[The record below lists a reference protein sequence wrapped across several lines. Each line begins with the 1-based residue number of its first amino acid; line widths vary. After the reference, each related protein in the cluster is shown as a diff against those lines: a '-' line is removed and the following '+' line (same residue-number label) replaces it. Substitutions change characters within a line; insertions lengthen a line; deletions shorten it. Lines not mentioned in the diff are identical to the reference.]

1 MDFLTRLICVL
12 LLAVVPAAP
21 ASASAPSGSRP
32 ATAITTPAPEPSGF
46 GLRLLDIPADLKDD
60 LRARSYIVDRVAPGT
75 EISRRLRVENNTG
88 APQTVRIYP
97 GAAQIRD
104 GSFTGEGVDVAS
116 DLTLWAA
123 VERQQLRLAPGESAD
138 VPATINVPADAP
150 EGEHYGVFWAE
161 IRGTAGA
168 GGVIAVNRVGVRIYL
183 SVGPGGGKA
192 ADFTITSVTVA
203 RDTEG
208 NPQLKAVVTNSG
220 GRALDLTGELSL
232 TAGPGGLSAGPFG
245 LQQQTTLA
253 PGEVR
258 TADFSVPR
266 EIPNGPWN
274 ARVTLKSGLLERQ
287 AQTRITFPDDGP
299 PTESVAKP
307 AQEPAAPWWQI
318 LAALVLLAA
327 ALAWVLMRRSRR
339 TRPAP
344 DDPV

>member
-1 MDFLTRLICVL
+1 M
-12 LLAVVPAAP
+12 
-21 ASASAPSGSRP
+21 
-32 ATAITTPAPEPSGF
+32 
-46 GLRLLDIPADLKDD
+46 
-60 LRARSYIVDRVAPGT
+60 
-75 EISRRLRVENNTG
+75 
-88 APQTVRIYP
+88 
-97 GAAQIRD
+97 
-104 GSFTGEGVDVAS
+104 
-116 DLTLWAA
+116 
-123 VERQQLRLAPGESAD
+123 
-138 VPATINVPADAP
+138 
-150 EGEHYGVFWAE
+150 
-161 IRGTAGA
+161 RGTAGA

-344 DDPV
+344 DDPA